1 MAWQDRFRALGEEL
15 IAGTISTGEYR
26 ERLDEVLVEA
36 DKDREDEPRRVH
48 IPTSAALEAPTG
60 EMTQIVG
67 ARDDTTPLGVD
78 ERLDPGA
85 A

>member
-26 ERLDEVLVEA
+26 ERLDGILAEA
-36 DKDREDEPRRVH
+36 ERRERVH

-67 ARDDTTPLGVD
+67 ARDDTTPLGVGK
-78 ERLDPGA
+78 RLE
-85 A
+85 